1 MITGIRYTMTIS
13 SISELKLVLLKS
25 SEANFL
31 FPGYC
36 FFILVLLLLLL
47 MKMHTLPQLPELFG

>member
-25 SEANFL
+25 SEANFSL
-31 FPGYC
+31 PG
-36 FFILVLLLLLL
+36 FSELLLVVQ
-47 MKMHTLPQLPELFG
+47 KKYKTLSDFIFIPCNA

>member
-1 MITGIRYTMTIS
+1 MITGIRCTMTIS

-31 FPGYC
+31 LPGIFDYRC
-36 FFILVLLLLLL
+36 TIHSADG
-47 MKMHTLPQLPELFG
+47 MKGTIVVS

>member
-31 FPGYC
+31 LPG
-36 FFILVLLLLLL
+36 FSELLLVVQ
-47 MKMHTLPQLPELFG
+47 KKYKTLSDFIFIPCNA